1 MNLSRALAALCA
13 MLLLSSC
20 AALTP
25 TGRELRE
32 ADGQFQDRKYGDAA
46 ASYRR
51 VIRENSSSTSTAEA
65 RFNLARTLAWHDNP
79 QRDYAAAF
87 LEFDEFLRLYPDH
100 ALAPEARNWRLV
112 LKTVDDLKK
121 SLDQLKKLDI
131 KHEERRKRR

>member
-1 MNLSRALAALCA
+1 MKLLSATAALCA
-13 MLLLSSC
+13 IMLLSSC

-25 TGRELRE
+25 TGRKVRE
-32 ADGQFQDRKYGDAA
+32 ADGLFQDRKYSDAA

-51 VIRENSSSTSTAEA
+51 VIREHSGSTSTAEA

-79 QRDYAAAF
+79 QRDYAAA
-87 LEFDEFLRLYPDH
+87 LQEFDEFLRAFPDH
-100 ALAPEARNWRLV
+100 ALAHEARNWRLV